1 MKNTTYYFSHDY
13 NARNDRKMIRMRQK
27 LKMEGVGVY
36 WSLIEMLYEDGGKIS
51 LSDVPSIADELRVK
65 EGMLDQLITSFGLFD
80 NDGQVFWSD
89 SVKRRLDKRL
99 EKSEKARESVRK
111 RWQNTNVLRTNYD
124 SNTIK
129 ESKGKES
136 KGNIVVGAIAPPSY
150 KNWGEE
156 EFKSDIAKYLDDFGR
171 DACNAFFKYWSE
183 KSASGKMKFQLERT
197 WETKKRLETWQRRAE
212 ENYKKAS

>member
-111 RWQNTNVLRTNYD
+111 RWQNTNVLRT
-124 SNTIK
+124 
-129 ESKGKES
+129 
-136 KGNIVVGAIAPPSY
+136 
-150 KNWGEE
+150 
-156 EFKSDIAKYLDDFGR
+156 
-171 DACNAFFKYWSE
+171 
-183 KSASGKMKFQLERT
+183 
-197 WETKKRLETWQRRAE
+197 
-212 ENYKKAS
+212 

>member
-136 KGNIVVGAIAPPSY
+136 KGNIVVGATAPPSY